1 MPLNPDALGSA
12 IYNAISSFN
21 NKDKDSTGDIETAR
35 QDLCKA
41 LANAIISHFM
51 DNAVVSGT
59 GLAAPNGPV
68 TGQAKI
74 T

>member
-1 MPLNPDALGSA
+1 MPLSSDVLGSA

-41 LANAIISHFM
+41 LADAIITHFKQ
-51 DNAVVSGT
+51 NAAVFGT

-68 TGQAKI
+68 TGQAMI